1 MTGQDALKDLLPS
14 REGGGSHWTKQ
25 TNKQTPQQTSAIYL
39 EGKGRLLVGSGTLV
53 QLTDNYGGLGWFS
66 VIVEAP
72 ETIND
77 FVSHI

>member
-1 MTGQDALKDLLPS
+1 M
-14 REGGGSHWTKQ
+14 E
-25 TNKQTPQQTSAIYL
+25 
-39 EGKGRLLVGSGTLV
+39 SGTLV
-53 QLTDNYGGLGWFS
+53 ELTDTSGGVGWFS